1 MFQHSYE
8 DDDWVLRIDPG
19 LFDDGEGGEDVHG
32 AEEVHQDLPPIYY
45 NDPQYLDDGDR
56 SAPDGAEGG
65 QELVDGWLHHGLVG
79 QDDVD
84 GAYEEWDGQG
94 IMNGGLYEGW
104 GGQILIDGDLYQ
116 GWNGQESL
124 VDDDDFDEPPP
135 MIFMVEMQDD
145 DDDGRPRGYEL
156 SFFYEQVI
164 KINLIIFQLNASIP
178 LVTDKMINK

>member
-1 MFQHSYE
+1 MFQHSHE

-19 LFDDGEGGEDVHG
+19 LFDDGEGGEDVHEAQG
-32 AEEVHQDLPPIYY
+32 AYQEVPPIYY
-45 NDPQYLDDGDR
+45 NDPQFLDDGDR

-79 QDDVD
+79 QGDVD
-84 GAYEEWDGQG
+84 GAYEEWDGQGEWDDQG

-164 KINLIIFQLNASIP
+164 K
-178 LVTDKMINK
+178 